1 MSKVNEREDHMENM
15 NENNET
21 QDYEVGYGKP
31 PKISQFKKG
40 ESGNP
45 SGRPK
50 KPTDS
55 DSEWRRELAS
65 KMTVIENGKRNTITK
80 SAAYKRQ
87 TTNKAIQGNAQA
99 IRVVMEAERGLQ
111 ERAAELQKNSPKDLD
126 HENLKPD
133 DLTDEDLL
141 LVIQGI
147 HPKYSNKREAD
158 GQLSPK
164 KKTALL
170 NSR

>member
-1 MSKVNEREDHMENM
+1 MSEREEPGH
-15 NENNET
+15 
-21 QDYEVGYGKP
+21 YEVGYGKP
-31 PKISQFKKG
+31 PRTSQFKKG

-65 KMTVIENGKRNTITK
+65 KMTVIEKGKRNTITK

-99 IRVVMEAERGLQ
+99 IRVVMEAERGMQ
-111 ERAAELQKNSPKDLD
+111 ERAAEQQKNSPKDLD
-126 HENLKPD
+126 YENLKRD

-147 HPKYSNKREAD
+147 HPKYSNKRKAD
-158 GQLSPK
+158 SQLSSLK
-164 KKTALL
+164 
-170 NSR
+170 

>member
-1 MSKVNEREDHMENM
+1 MSERKDPG
-15 NENNET
+15 
-21 QDYEVGYGKP
+21 DYEVGYGKP
-31 PKISQFKKG
+31 PRTSQFKKG

-45 SGRPK
+45 SARPK

-65 KMTVIENGKRNTITK
+65 KMTVIEKGKRSTIRK

-99 IRVVMEAERGLQ
+99 IRALMEAERGMQ
-111 ERAAELQKNSPKDLD
+111 ERAAEQRQNSPKDLD
-126 HENLKPD
+126 YENLKPV

-147 HPKYSNKREAD
+147 HPKYSINKCPNCSN
-158 GQLSPK
+158 SPK
-164 KKTALL
+164 
-170 NSR
+170 

>member
-1 MSKVNEREDHMENM
+1 MSERKDPG
-15 NENNET
+15 
-21 QDYEVGYGKP
+21 DYEVGYGKP
-31 PKISQFKKG
+31 PRTSQLKKG

-65 KMTVIENGKRNTITK
+65 KMTVIEKGKRSTITK

-99 IRVVMEAERGLQ
+99 IRVVMEAEPGIQ
-111 ERAAELQKNSPKDLD
+111 ERAAEQPQNSRNEPECPKPADM
-126 HENLKPD
+126 
-133 DLTDEDLL
+133 TDEELL
-141 LVIQGI
+141 LVVQGI
-147 HPKYSNKREAD
+147 HPKYSITKCPNCSHPLR
-158 GQLSPK
+158 
-164 KKTALL
+164 
-170 NSR
+170 

>member
-1 MSKVNEREDHMENM
+1 MSEHKDPG
-15 NENNET
+15 
-21 QDYEVGYGKP
+21 DYEVGYGKP
-31 PKISQFKKG
+31 PRTSQFKKG

-65 KMTVIENGKRNTITK
+65 KMTVIEKGKRSTITK

-99 IRVVMEAERGLQ
+99 IRVVMEAERGMQ
-111 ERAAELQKNSPKDLD
+111 ERAAEQPQNSRKETDICPKPADM
-126 HENLKPD
+126 
-133 DLTDEDLL
+133 TDEELL
-141 LVIQGI
+141 MCIQGI
-147 HPKYSNKREAD
+147 HPKYSINKCPNCSN
-158 GQLSPK
+158 SPK
-164 KKTALL
+164 
-170 NSR
+170 

>member
-1 MSKVNEREDHMENM
+1 MSEREEPG
-15 NENNET
+15 
-21 QDYEVGYGKP
+21 DYEVGYGKP
-31 PKISQFKKG
+31 PRTSQFKKG

-87 TTNKAIQGNAQA
+87 TTNKAIQGNTQA
-99 IRVVMEAERGLQ
+99 IRVVMEAERGMQ
-111 ERAAELQKNSPKDLD
+111 ERAAEQQKNSP
-126 HENLKPD
+126 HMPD
-133 DLTDEDLL
+133 YEYRKAGDFTMDELAL
-141 LVIQGI
+141 IMQGI
-147 HPKYSNKREAD
+147 HPKYSNKRKANE
-158 GQLSPK
+158 
-164 KKTALL
+164 
-170 NSR
+170 

>member
-1 MSKVNEREDHMENM
+1 MSERKDPG
-15 NENNET
+15 
-21 QDYEVGYGKP
+21 DYEVGYGKP
-31 PKISQFKKG
+31 PRTSQFKKG

-65 KMTVIENGKRNTITK
+65 KMTVIEKGKRSTITK

-99 IRVVMEAERGLQ
+99 IRVVMEAERVMQ
-111 ERAAELQKNSPKDLD
+111 ERAAEQRQNSLNTPDTYPKPA
-126 HENLKPD
+126 EM
-133 DLTDEDLL
+133 TDEELL
-141 LVIQGI
+141 MIAQGI
-147 HPKYSNKREAD
+147 HPKYSITKCPHC
-158 GQLSPK
+158 S
-164 KKTALL
+164 
-170 NSR
+170 NSLK